1 MERALG
7 FARNESPASRVA
19 RLEAMVMQRFKG
31 SAQDANLIGR
41 LFNLPV
47 ERYGPLEMTPQ
58 KQKEEM
64 ARALVDIARNGSQ
77 QNPLLVL
84 YEDLHWADPS
94 TIELLDQLFRRT
106 DMRALVVMTYR
117 PEFKPP
123 WIGQPQV
130 TQLTLSRLNAEQTA
144 QVARRVAGG
153 RELPDEMV
161 SQIVLKTDGIPLF
174 IEELTKAILESSIIT
189 RREDRYVLTGP
200 LTSLAIPAT
209 LHDSLMARLD
219 RLSPSKEVAQ
229 IGACIG
235 REFSHELL
243 ALVSAL
249 PAQHS
254 LGGDHA

>member
-1 MERALG
+1 VLLLCGEAGIGKSRVLRAIREERSRRGAQAWQYQYSPSYVNTAFYPTIANMERALG

-64 ARALVDIARNGSQ
+64 VRALVDIARNGSQ

-117 PEFKPP
+117 PEFKPSLDRP
-123 WIGQPQV
+123 ATGDAADLEP
-130 TQLTLSRLNAEQTA
+130 LECGADCA
-144 QVARRVAGG
+144 GGAARRRWPGIAG
-153 RELPDEMV
+153 R
-161 SQIVLKTDGIPLF
+161 DG
-174 IEELTKAILESSIIT
+174 
-189 RREDRYVLTGP
+189 
-200 LTSLAIPAT
+200 
-209 LHDSLMARLD
+209 
-219 RLSPSKEVAQ
+219 
-229 IGACIG
+229 
-235 REFSHELL
+235 
-243 ALVSAL
+243 
-249 PAQHS
+249 
-254 LGGDHA
+254 